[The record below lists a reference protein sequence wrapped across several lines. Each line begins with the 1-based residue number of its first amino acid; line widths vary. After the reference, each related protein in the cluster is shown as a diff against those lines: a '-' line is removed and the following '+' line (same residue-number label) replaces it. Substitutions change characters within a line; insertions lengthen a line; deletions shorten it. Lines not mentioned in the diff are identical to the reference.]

1 MPTGFKKEFIA
12 IIGVVVVLVVGIVGY
27 IYVSGGSGE
36 ASEPISAPTLAVQAP
51 TTTEEVAVT
60 EEAPTQ
66 VAEVTEAPEVTEAAE
81 SAVVAPENTDT
92 TNNLTLFRI
101 DQTESQASFSID
113 EMLRGVPTTVLGVTN
128 QVAGDV
134 IVNFTN
140 PSQSELGMIR
150 INARTLAT
158 DNDFRNR
165 AIRGQILESAKDEY
179 EFVEFTPTGL
189 SGLAESAVTVGET
202 LTFQV
207 TGDLKIRDIVNSVT
221 FDVTV
226 SLATEDRIT
235 GNATT
240 TVTREAY
247 GLTIPSAPG
256 VADVSDDVILTIDFV
271 ALATDS

>member
-36 ASEPISAPTLAVQAP
+36 ASEPISAPTLAVQPP

-66 VAEVTEAPEVTEAAE
+66 ATEAPEVTEAAE
-81 SAVVAPENTDT
+81 SAVIAPETTDT
-92 TNNLTLFRI
+92 TNSLTLFRI

-134 IVNFTN
+134 IVNFAN

-226 SLATEDRIT
+226 NLATEDRIT

-247 GLTIPSAPG
+247 GLTIPSALG